1 MMKKN
6 LKILLSL
13 MVFGIFAVST
23 SLAQNFPTATSTSD
37 NGVILTQ
44 DSPLAEKYEIDFS
57 TFNWTQQIA
66 DDAAKYLDEKSNLI
80 TVEVDYP
87 NSKLVLTL
95 DLDNPQTTSWGL
107 QAWNNHLSTV
117 R

>member
-1 MMKKN
+1 
-6 LKILLSL
+6 
-13 MVFGIFAVST
+13 MVFGIFVVST

-37 NGVILTQ
+37 NGVILTE
-44 DSPLAEKYEIDFS
+44 DSPLVEKYEIDFS
-57 TFNWTQQIA
+57 AFNWTAQVA
-66 DDAAKYLDEKSNLI
+66 DQAAEYLDKKSDLI
-80 TVEVDYP
+80 SIEVDYP

-95 DLDNPQTTSWGL
+95 ELTNPQTINWDL